1 MTLRCTLLLL
11 TLASPALAFEATQP
25 EVDAFVQ
32 ADADKSGT
40 ISRPEFRVFVHS
52 LAKAGQPNARRVVT
66 FGAFGLAF
74 RMTDTDKDGQLTPQE
89 LRDADRA
96 HSPPGN

>member
-1 MTLRCTLLLL
+1 MTLRFTVLIL
-11 TLASPALAFEATQP
+11 TLAGPALAFEATRI
-25 EVDAFVQ
+25 EVDAFVE
-32 ADADKSGT
+32 ADADQSGT
-40 ISRPEFRVFVHS
+40 ISRAEFRTFVYA

-74 RMTDTDKDGQLTPQE
+74 RLADKNKDGQLTPQE

>member
-1 MTLRCTLLLL
+1 MTLRLALLLL
-11 TLASPALAFEATQP
+11 TLTSPALAFETTKA
-25 EVDAFVQ
+25 EVDAFTQ
-32 ADADKSGT
+32 ADTDQSGT
-40 ISRPEFRVFVHS
+40 ISRAEFRSFVHA
-52 LAKAGQPNARRVVT
+52 LAKAGQPNARRIVT

-74 RMTDTDKDGQLTPQE
+74 RLTDANKDGQLTPQE